1 MRIIHTYFYA
11 SSFILK
17 DKQLFESIAT
27 VKNNYFNLAQ
37 KYLLPFNFIKQL
49 LFLLFY
55 GWRTDLFICQFSGY
69 HSFLPCLFARVTGK
83 KSIIISG
90 GTDCVSF
97 PGIRYGNFYRPVL
110 KTFTKWSYQLCSHL
124 APKHETLYFTKYDYD
139 EKEPAEQGI
148 KAFIKGLNTPYTAI
162 PNGYDPEQWPL
173 LHKERK
179 PMSFITLSGSFE
191 YPFQVALKGI
201 DLILEVAALFPDCT
215 FTIAGVPEW
224 KKLDIKSNNVMV
236 LPPIRHKDLP
246 ELFNEYEYY
255 MQLSMAEGFPN
266 ALCEAMLCGCI
277 PIVSNVFSMPEIVGE
292 CGYILKK
299 RNFSDLQNLLIEIK
313 GREPVSRKSIREII
327 EKKYTYNERKNKFQQ
342 FFKKMTTPNP
352 L

>member
-1 MRIIHTYFYA
+1 M
-11 SSFILK
+11 
-17 DKQLFESIAT
+17 
-27 VKNNYFNLAQ
+27 
-37 KYLLPFNFIKQL
+37 
-49 LFLLFY
+49 
-55 GWRTDLFICQFSGY
+55 
-69 HSFLPCLFARVTGK
+69 
-83 KSIIISG
+83 
-90 GTDCVSF
+90 
-97 PGIRYGNFYRPVL
+97 

-299 RNFSDLQNLLIEIK
+299 RNFSDLQNLINEIK
-313 GREPVSRKSIREII
+313 GREPVSRKSIRGII